1 MSFSIIKLY
10 TLMGSKKA
18 ITLLKKLPSK
28 LNQFYKKNSKI
39 GLVVNNKSKKNED
52 FNPVTNLDISFEIL
66 IRSIIKKKFPKDG
79 IIGEE
84 FREKKSINNFTW
96 SIDPIDGTKAFVSGK
111 NTWSNLIGYSYK
123 KTPIMGLANFPK
135 LKKYYI
141 TDKKKTYLFKNKIK
155 KQIKASNIYDFKNI
169 RIIGSFHNKKNNTMK
184 KKLKSQFGNS
194 INFFTFDA
202 LSYCLLAEGKI
213 DVVIED
219 NLKPYDILPLIPI
232 IKNSGG
238 IITNWKNKSA
248 DKGGNILATSN
259 KLLHSH
265 ILKVIRYIIK

>member
-1 MSFSIIKLY
+1 
-10 TLMGSKKA
+10 
-18 ITLLKKLPSK
+18 
-28 LNQFYKKNSKI
+28 
-39 GLVVNNKSKKNED
+39 
-52 FNPVTNLDISFEIL
+52 
-66 IRSIIKKKFPKDG
+66 
-79 IIGEE
+79 
-84 FREKKSINNFTW
+84 
-96 SIDPIDGTKAFVSGK
+96 
-111 NTWSNLIGYSYK
+111 
-123 KTPIMGLANFPK
+123 
-135 LKKYYI
+135 
-141 TDKKKTYLFKNKIK
+141 
-155 KQIKASNIYDFKNI
+155 
-169 RIIGSFHNKKNNTMK
+169 MK

-265 ILKVIRYIIK
+265 ILKVIRYMRTFKEAKKFLKDNSHSWLVTGVAGFIGSNILEQLLKLNQKVVGIDNFSTGRSINLEEVKNTVNHIEWSNFKMIEGDISNSDICLDGCKNIDFVFPSS